1 MSEIDRRRDRANWI
15 QYAITTAV
23 AIVWSVFDRWARL
36 QPVIEDWMHWVS
48 PIAYM
53 AIGAALGYMICKS
66 LDKKKLDSKDAE
78 IAAAVDAATKPLQER
93 IDRLVNRRVLAL
105 ARLRGL
111 SLKELDIIRRFLAQD
126 GPVLLK
132 LDDASVRKLS
142 DTGAIRINTDTYSP
156 PDLFPFTLDDSLR
169 SLLVEFPD
177 ALDSAIAE
185 AESVKSRYKG
195 GS

>member
-1 MSEIDRRRDRANWI
+1 MSDERWTREQKIS
-15 QYAITTAV
+15 AV
-23 AIVWSVFDRWARL
+23 AACAAVAGVTVNFIG
-36 QPVIEDWMHWVS
+36 
-48 PIAYM
+48 PITD
-53 AIGAALGYMICKS
+53 AIGPVYWVAQPFLLTGIGAFLGFSVAKM
-66 LDKKKLDSKDAE
+66 LDKVKLSAKDAE

-111 SLKELDIIRRFLAQD
+111 SLKELGIIRKFLTQD

-177 ALDSAIAE
+177 ALDKAIAE

-195 GS
+195 ES

>member
-1 MSEIDRRRDRANWI
+1 MKEWLKDHILETVAL
-15 QYAITTAV
+15 AV
-23 AIVWSVFDRWARL
+23 AIFGIKGLVDFWSRLCEMFSSYLLEALFACGLAAATGAIVATFLAR
-36 QPVIEDWMHWVS
+36 S
-48 PIAYM
+48 
-53 AIGAALGYMICKS
+53 GYRR
-66 LDKKKLDSKDAE
+66 KLSAKDAE
-78 IAAAVDAATKPLQER
+78 IARTVESATKPLQER

-111 SLKELDIIRRFLAQD
+111 SLKELGIIRRFLTQD

-177 ALDSAIAE
+177 TLDRAVAE

-195 GS
+195 ES